1 MIKLYGIIFI
11 VTILGGLG
19 YGAKYYYDTT
29 QNTIKQLREN
39 NAQLEFAVDTAQQS
53 VETLQ
58 SDIIKMAELNS
69 SLQEDL
75 QKAERYGDVLRNKL
89 SKMNLVT
96 DALKD
101 PKKLEGKMNGATAN
115 LWRDFMED
123 TGNTNEY
130 PLPDWLLKSKA
141 GTGNQNGDENREN
154 KNTNSDTTKTTT
166 IE

>member
-58 SDIIKMAELNS
+58 SDIIKMAEEKFIRMGIDTNHFGRMGR
-69 SLQEDL
+69 LQNWGL
-75 QKAERYGDVLRNKL
+75 
-89 SKMNLVT
+89 
-96 DALKD
+96 
-101 PKKLEGKMNGATAN
+101 
-115 LWRDFMED
+115 
-123 TGNTNEY
+123 
-130 PLPDWLLKSKA
+130 
-141 GTGNQNGDENREN
+141 
-154 KNTNSDTTKTTT
+154 
-166 IE
+166 